1 MSPNDEI
8 VYLDHN
14 ATTPLHPEVLKAML
28 PHLQELSGNPS
39 SIHSAGIQAR
49 NGVEA
54 ARASLARALHCNADE
69 IHFTS
74 GGTESDNWAI
84 KGLCR
89 GAPDGGKV
97 VTSAVEH
104 PAVLRSCQYLEKLG
118 HEVVYVP
125 VDAQGIVDLGALD
138 ASLDENTA
146 LLSIMHGNNE
156 TGSLQPVHEASLMA
170 RQRGIP
176 FHVDA
181 VQTFGK
187 LPVNLAELNA
197 DAVSVSAH
205 KINGPKGVG
214 ALFVRAGTAIEALM
228 HGGDR
233 QGAGRAGTENVASII
248 GFGRA
253 AELCQEHMAEEA
265 ERCRHLRDRLETG
278 LLAAI
283 NDIVINGGVGQRLT
297 NTSNIAFTA
306 VESEAVV
313 MGLDLAG
320 IAVSSGS
327 ACASGSADP
336 SHVLLAMGRS
346 PREAACAVR
355 FSIGRS
361 NNETEIDRVIDVV
374 PTLVSRLRELSVFT

>member
-170 RQRGIP
+170 RQPLGQP
-176 FHVDA
+176 
-181 VQTFGK
+181 
-187 LPVNLAELNA
+187 
-197 DAVSVSAH
+197 
-205 KINGPKGVG
+205 
-214 ALFVRAGTAIEALM
+214 GT
-228 HGGDR
+228 
-233 QGAGRAGTENVASII
+233 
-248 GFGRA
+248 
-253 AELCQEHMAEEA
+253 
-265 ERCRHLRDRLETG
+265 
-278 LLAAI
+278 
-283 NDIVINGGVGQRLT
+283 
-297 NTSNIAFTA
+297 
-306 VESEAVV
+306 
-313 MGLDLAG
+313 
-320 IAVSSGS
+320 
-327 ACASGSADP
+327 
-336 SHVLLAMGRS
+336 
-346 PREAACAVR
+346 
-355 FSIGRS
+355 
-361 NNETEIDRVIDVV
+361 
-374 PTLVSRLRELSVFT
+374 